1 MSRLFSF
8 LILLITIGGCSYTP
22 IHLNKEFNFQID
34 EISFEGEKFINEI
47 IKSSLETKTEGDRK
61 YNIYFKTVKNKQ
73 IVSSDIQGDPKIF
86 KIKVNLKY
94 ELFNNDEKILE
105 DTIIKQISYN
115 SIDDKYE
122 LSQYENNILKNLS
135 KNISDEI
142 LFSIKLLEN
151 DN

>member
-1 MSRLFSF
+1 MSRVLSF
-8 LILLITIGGCSYTP
+8 LILLIAISGCSYTP
-22 IHLNKEFNFQID
+22 IYSDKESNFKID
-34 EISFEGEKFINEI
+34 EINFEGEKFINEI
-47 IKSSLETKTEGDRK
+47 IKNSLETQAKGDKK
-61 YNIYFKTVKNKQ
+61 YNIYFKTIKNRQ

-86 KIKVNLKY
+86 KIKI
-94 ELFNNDEKILE
+94 ILE
-105 DTIIKQISYN
+105 YKLYHNDNKISEDKIVKQTSYN

-135 KNISDEI
+135 KIISDEI

>member
-1 MSRLFSF
+1 MSRVLSF
-8 LILLITIGGCSYTP
+8 LILLIAISGCSYTP
-22 IHLNKEFNFQID
+22 IYSDKESNFKID
-34 EISFEGEKFINEI
+34 EINFEGEKFINEI
-47 IKSSLETKTEGDRK
+47 IKNSLETQAKGDKK
-61 YNIYFKTVKNKQ
+61 YSIYFKTIKNRQ

-86 KIKVNLKY
+86 KIKI
-94 ELFNNDEKILE
+94 ILE
-105 DTIIKQISYN
+105 YKLYHNDNKISEDKIVKQTSYN

-135 KNISDEI
+135 KIISDEI

>member
-1 MSRLFSF
+1 M
-8 LILLITIGGCSYTP
+8 
-22 IHLNKEFNFQID
+22 
-34 EISFEGEKFINEI
+34 
-47 IKSSLETKTEGDRK
+47 
-61 YNIYFKTVKNKQ
+61 
-73 IVSSDIQGDPKIF
+73 SSDIQGDPKIF
-86 KIKVNLKY
+86 KIKVNLEY